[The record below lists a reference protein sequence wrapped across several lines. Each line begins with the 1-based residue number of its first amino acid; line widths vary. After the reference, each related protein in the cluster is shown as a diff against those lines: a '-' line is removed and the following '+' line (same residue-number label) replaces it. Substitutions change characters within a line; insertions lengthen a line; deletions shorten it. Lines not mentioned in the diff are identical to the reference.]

1 MMILLEKQSGIQNK
15 MSNPAAEKLRVAFD
29 TVNPVSCLDIGANTG
44 QFATEW
50 RKIFPECKIT
60 SIEPNP
66 NCEKGLKKIGVE
78 YFQYGISDK
87 VGELELILPKAKSNS
102 KGASFYKEINF
113 NKLSEEEILKIK
125 VPVTTLDALFPNAI
139 FDVIKIDVQ
148 GAELDVINGGISTL
162 SKSSYI
168 IVEVSLVPYNEGAP
182 LADVIV
188 RRMEDFKFFVQDIV
202 NMHIDK
208 FGNTIQL
215 DLLFSKIDAHRM
227 SAITDFKKELG
238 L

>member
-1 MMILLEKQSGIQNK
+1 
-15 MSNPAAEKLRVAFD
+15 MSNPTAEQIRAAFD
-29 TVNPVSCLDIGANTG
+29 KFNPATCLDIGANTG
-44 QFATEW
+44 QFAGEW
-50 RKIFPECKIT
+50 QKIFPECEIT

-66 NCEKGLKKIGVE
+66 HCERGLKKLGVK
-78 YFQYGISDK
+78 YLQLGLSDK
-87 VGELELILPKAKSNS
+87 IGELELILPKAKSNS

-125 VPVTTLDALFPNAI
+125 VPVTTLDTLFPDTV

-168 IVEVSLVPYNEGAP
+168 IVEVSLIPYNQGAP

-188 RRMEDFKFFVQDIV
+188 RRMEDLNFFVQDIV
-202 NMHIDK
+202 NMHSNK
-208 FGNTIQL
+208 SGNTIQL
-215 DLLFSKIDAHRM
+215 DLLFSKIAAHRL
-227 SAITDFKKELG
+227 SAVTDFKKELG

>member
-1 MMILLEKQSGIQNK
+1 
-15 MSNPAAEKLRVAFD
+15 MSNPVEEKLKTAFD
-29 TVNPVSCLDIGANTG
+29 KVNPTTCLDIGANTG

-50 RKIFPECKIT
+50 RKIFPTCKIT

-66 NCEKGLKKIGVE
+66 YCEKGLKKLGVE

-125 VPVTTLDALFPNAI
+125 VPVTTLDALFPDTV

-168 IVEVSLVPYNEGAP
+168 IVEVSLIPYNQGAP

-188 RRMEDFKFFVQDIV
+188 RRMEDLNFFVQDIV
-202 NMHIDK
+202 NMHSNK
-208 FGNTIQL
+208 SGNTIQL
-215 DLLFSKIDAHRM
+215 DLLFSKIAAHRL
-227 SAITDFKKELG
+227 SAVTDFKKELG

>member
-1 MMILLEKQSGIQNK
+1 
-15 MSNPAAEKLRVAFD
+15 MSNPVAETLKAAFD
-29 TVNPVSCLDIGANTG
+29 TFIPTTCLDIGANTG

-50 RKIFPECKIT
+50 RKIFPKCKIT

-66 NCEKGLKKIGVE
+66 YCEKSLKKLGVE
-78 YFQYGISDK
+78 YFQYGISDAI
-87 VGELELILPKAKSNS
+87 GELELILPRAKSNS

-113 NKLSEEEILKIK
+113 NKLSDEEILKIK
-125 VPVTTLDALFPNAI
+125 VPVTTLDTLFPNNI

-168 IVEVSLVPYNEGAP
+168 IVEVSLIPYNEGAP
-182 LADVIV
+182 LANVIV
-188 RRMEDFKFFVQDIV
+188 KRMEDFNFFVQDIV
-202 NMHIDK
+202 NMHTNK
-208 FGNTIQL
+208 SGNTIQL
-215 DLLFSKIDAHRM
+215 DLLFSKIDTHRL
-227 SAITDFKKELG
+227 SSINNFKKELG

>member
-1 MMILLEKQSGIQNK
+1 
-15 MSNPAAEKLRVAFD
+15 MSNPVEEKLKTAFD
-29 TVNPVSCLDIGANTG
+29 KVNPTTCLDIGANTG

-50 RKIFPECKIT
+50 RKIFPACKIT

-66 NCEKGLKKIGVE
+66 YCEKGLKKLGVE

-87 VGELELILPKAKSNS
+87 IGELELILPKAKSNS

-113 NKLSEEEILKIK
+113 NNLSDEEILKIK
-125 VPVTTLDALFPNAI
+125 VPVTTLDTLFPDNM

-148 GAELDVINGGISTL
+148 GAELDVINGGTSTL
-162 SKSSYI
+162 LKSSYVI
-168 IVEVSLVPYNEGAP
+168 IEVSLIPYNEGAP

-188 RRMEDFKFFVQDIV
+188 RRMEDFNFFIQDIV
-202 NMHIDK
+202 GRHTNK
-208 FGNTIQL
+208 SGNTIQL
-215 DLLFSKIDAHRM
+215 DLLFAKIDTHRL
-227 SAITDFKKELG
+227 SAVDDFKKELG